1 VECHFPKIGCNEF
14 SFPKKGDVSLIYTFF
29 FLQISE
35 WVVRS
40 WQWHT
45 LKIENVLCKRG
56 GSKGHTKRKGK
67 KIKYKMKKKQKK
79 LADKQS

>member
-1 VECHFPKIGCNEF
+1 MPSG
-14 SFPKKGDVSLIYTFF
+14 
-29 FLQISE
+29 
-35 WVVRS
+35 R
-40 WQWHT
+40 QWHT

-56 GSKGHTKRKGK
+56 GTKGHTKRKGK